1 MQKFLLNNHCAI
13 TFLVCRARI
22 DLAFVVDG
30 SGSIEASGRGN
41 FKRCLRFVKNMVR
54 SFTISRRYVRVGIVV
69 YSSRS
74 QSILTFGQ
82 NRGVNSILRA
92 INRIRYPRGGTRT
105 GAAISFAY
113 SRLFSSTRRGKS
125 KILIVMTDGRSQ
137 DNVRGPSSL
146 MRRRGVRVF
155 SLGIGKHYNMRQL
168 LQMAGSRRNVFT
180 ADFRNLGS
188 VVRAI
193 KQKACKG
200 KKRKEDVLLF
210 SYFLKAKGVS
220 YHHVVLNRNLKVL
233 VNK

>member
-1 MQKFLLNNHCAI
+1 MQNILLNNQWVT

-30 SGSIEASGRGN
+30 SGSIEAYGRGN

-54 SFTISRRYVRVGIVV
+54 SFTISRSYVRVGIVV

-74 QSILTFGQ
+74 QKILTFSQ
-82 NRGVNSILRA
+82 NRGVNAMLRTVD
-92 INRIRYPRGGTRT
+92 RIRYPRGGTRT

-113 SRLFSSTRRGKS
+113 SRLFSSSRRGRS
-125 KILIVMTDGRSQ
+125 KVLILMTDGRSQ
-137 DNVRGPSSL
+137 DDVRRPSSL
-146 MRRRGVRVF
+146 LRRRGVRIF
-155 SLGIGKHYNMRQL
+155 CLGIGRRYNLRQL

-188 VVRAI
+188 MVRAI

-200 KKRKEDVLLF
+200 KKRKEEVLF
-210 SYFLKAKGVS
+210 YS
-220 YHHVVLNRNLKVL
+220 
-233 VNK
+233 